1 MAKGVISDKSERHLQ
16 TIGIKEADHVLLA
29 MKKADLIIA
38 VGYDLVEY
46 SPKNWNGDLNKK
58 IIHIDFTS
66 AEVDTYYPPTV
77 EIAADIEY
85 TIESITEELEKGKKG
100 SNIFDD
106 DIGNKS
112 KSYINNHVTSDL
124 YNKIKKDIFLRN
136 TEKYQK

>member
-77 EIAADIEY
+77 EIAGDIEY

-100 SNIFDD
+100 SISFDD
-106 DIGNKS
+106 GIGIRV

-124 YNKIKKDIFLRN
+124 YNKIKK
-136 TEKYQK
+136 EYS